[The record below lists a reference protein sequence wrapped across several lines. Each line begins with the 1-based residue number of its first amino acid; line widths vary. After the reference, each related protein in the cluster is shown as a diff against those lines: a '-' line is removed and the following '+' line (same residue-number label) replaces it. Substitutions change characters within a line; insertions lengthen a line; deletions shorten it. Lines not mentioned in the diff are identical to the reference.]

1 MFIMRSAVHLAC
13 TRGGCGCLVET
24 AGAAAL
30 CLEGGSCG
38 CLPLTPA
45 AAAAGVLEPEILPP
59 TIAKIVND
67 PPFALRGG
75 GSFWGCELCVLAWKG
90 AVAAGKV

>member
-1 MFIMRSAVHLAC
+1 ML
-13 TRGGCGCLVET
+13 ET

-45 AAAAGVLEPEILPP
+45 AAAASVLELEVLPP
-59 TIAKIVND
+59 TLAKCLDRKLFKLKRGV
-67 PPFALRGG
+67 GG
-75 GSFWGCELCVLAWKG
+75 GCASLGGGGAPSFMI
-90 AVAAGKV
+90 

>member
-1 MFIMRSAVHLAC
+1 ML
-13 TRGGCGCLVET
+13 ET

-45 AAAAGVLEPEILPP
+45 AAAVSVLKLETLPP
-59 TIAKIVND
+59 TIAKMVND
-67 PPFALRGG
+67 PRSLYEEAGV
-75 GSFWGCELCVLAWKG
+75 SG
-90 AVAAGKV
+90 AVSCVSWRGRGRLRLVRFSVCIIAAVVFLAQV

>member
-1 MFIMRSAVHLAC
+1 ML
-13 TRGGCGCLVET
+13 ET

-45 AAAAGVLEPEILPP
+45 AAAVSVLKLEILPP
-59 TIAKIVND
+59 TGAKIVND

-75 GSFWGCELCVLAWKG
+75 RSFWDCELRVLAWKG
-90 AVAAGKV
+90 AAAAGTV

>member
-1 MFIMRSAVHLAC
+1 M
-13 TRGGCGCLVET
+13 VET

-45 AAAAGVLEPEILPP
+45 AAAASVLECEILPP
-59 TIAKIVND
+59 IFAKFEV
-67 PPFALRGG
+67 ALEEAGV
-75 GSFWGCELCVLAWKG
+75 SG
-90 AVAAGKV
+90 AVSCVSGAVSCVSWRGRGRLRLVGFSICSVATFVFLAED

>member
-1 MFIMRSAVHLAC
+1 ML
-13 TRGGCGCLVET
+13 ET

-45 AAAAGVLEPEILPP
+45 AAAASASELEILPP
-59 TIAKIVND
+59 TLAKFLDRELFRLKRGV
-67 PPFALRGG
+67 GG
-75 GSFWGCELCVLAWKG
+75 GCASLGDGGAPSFLI
-90 AVAAGKV
+90 

>member
-1 MFIMRSAVHLAC
+1 MLVTAGAAALC
-13 TRGGCGCLVET
+13 LEGGSCGCLLET

-45 AAAAGVLEPEILPP
+45 AAAASEGYVLSLP
-59 TIAKIVND
+59 V
-67 PPFALRGG
+67 ALAASLRCWGRGNSG
-75 GSFWGCELCVLAWKG
+75 QLGTGS
-90 AVAAGKV
+90 